1 MHTADQTR
9 RGFLCHSQHSQANDN
24 LTLADML
31 EHAMLRLV
39 WLEQKRW
46 SQILAA
52 HGLTVSQF
60 LVLAAIW
67 ERQSGC
73 HMGQLADEMLQSS
86 ATMTGIVDRLVRMTL
101 VHRQALANDRRVVVV
116 DLTENGR
123 SLLQRVRDEKI
134 ERLQQ
139 ILDRMPG
146 DDQRSMFR
154 LITLYLDMAEPE

>member
-1 MHTADQTR
+1 
-9 RGFLCHSQHSQANDN
+9 
-24 LTLADML
+24 
-31 EHAMLRLV
+31 
-39 WLEQKRW
+39 
-46 SQILAA
+46 
-52 HGLTVSQF
+52 
-60 LVLAAIW
+60 
-67 ERQSGC
+67 
-73 HMGQLADEMLQSS
+73 MGQLADEMLQSS